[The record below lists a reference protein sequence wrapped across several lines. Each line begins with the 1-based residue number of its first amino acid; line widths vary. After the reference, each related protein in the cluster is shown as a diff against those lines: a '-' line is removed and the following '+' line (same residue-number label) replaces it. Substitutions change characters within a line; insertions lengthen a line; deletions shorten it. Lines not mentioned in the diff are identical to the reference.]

1 MNYTFSLMLLTFGIV
16 FILVGLV
23 EYIFPPRSR
32 NQKGYRTKN
41 SLKSQEHWDF
51 AQKYSA
57 KITLISALCL
67 IVISFIGSLF
77 PFSDTTGFIASL
89 IVIVFF
95 AFFIR
100 QKTEKAIKDRF
111 N

>member
-16 FILVGLV
+16 FIFVGFV
-23 EYIFPPRSR
+23 EYFFPPKSR

-57 KITLISALCL
+57 KMTLISSICL
-67 IVISFIGSLF
+67 VVIAFIGSLLS
-77 PFSDTTGFIASL
+77 FSDTAGFIVSFV
-89 IVIVFF
+89 VILFF
-95 AFFIR
+95 VFFIR

-111 N
+111 D